1 MSNQETQ
8 NEIIIYEG
16 KNGLPHLEVQIS
28 GETVWLTQNQ
38 LAELFQTSRPN
49 ITMHI
54 KNIFDEG
61 ELSEI
66 SVCKDFLHTASDGKN
81 YKTKSYNEVPEAD
94 VLCDLNF
101 CPP

>member
-1 MSNQETQ
+1 MENQETQ
-8 NEIIIYEG
+8 NEILLYEG

-28 GETVWLTQNQ
+28 GETVWLIQNQ
-38 LAELFQTSRPN
+38 LAKLFQTSRPN

-66 SVCKDFLHTASDGKN
+66 SVCKESLHTASYSKN
-81 YKTKSYNEVPEAD
+81 YKTKSYN
-94 VLCDLNF
+94 LDLIDLDIYLN
-101 CPP
+101 